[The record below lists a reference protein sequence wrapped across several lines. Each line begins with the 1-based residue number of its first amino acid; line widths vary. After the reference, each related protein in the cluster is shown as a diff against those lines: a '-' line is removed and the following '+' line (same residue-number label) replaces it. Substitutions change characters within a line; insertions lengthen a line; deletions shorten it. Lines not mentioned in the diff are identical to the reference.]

1 MGKVVTSEGLTEFV
15 QSGKFTSVQNHNKKD
30 GTGGAPKLES
40 VPNTP
45 TLDVKSADAQNQTD
59 ARSGS
64 IVGDPAKQARAD
76 DDLTEDEKALP
87 EKAQKEIQRSKR
99 AVNAKHK
106 EMMDAREAAESADR
120 LAEQQYNERRLAEQ
134 RADAAEA
141 RARELEAKNAPKE
154 PEFKEPTRADF
165 TDANGQIDWDKYT
178 DAKADYRAE
187 LKIRAERQRLADERA
202 EAAKQT
208 RVQEMRANA
217 DEVRKSHPDFDKVM
231 NDLASRGEDK
241 VPRFVLDFIEESK
254 HSAEVAYHLATNPEV
269 RERIS
274 GMTPRMG
281 TAELGVIQAAL
292 VKPPSQAASSAAQ
305 SVTPV
310 RSNGGAP
317 APITPLD
324 GEGSAGINTDP
335 SKMSYKE
342 LRAYHKA
349 KEAEK
354 RRH

>member
-1 MGKVVTSEGLTEFV
+1 MGKVVTSEGLTEFA
-15 QSGKFTSVQNHNKKD
+15 QSGKFTKVENHNKAN
-30 GTGGAPKLES
+30 GTGGAPKLET

-45 TLDVKSADAQNQTD
+45 TLDVKPIVPDIKVTAPEVKAPEAEDALTD
-59 ARSGS
+59 
-64 IVGDPAKQARAD
+64 
-76 DDLTEDEKALP
+76 EEKALP
-87 EKAQKEIQRSKR
+87 EKAQKEIQRKNR
-99 AVNAKHK
+99 AVNEKHK
-106 EMMDAREAAESADR
+106 AMMQAKEDAADAET
-120 LAEQQYNERRLAEQ
+120 LAQTQYNERRLAEQ

-141 RARELEAKNAPKE
+141 KLRELEAKNAPKE
-154 PEFKEPTRADF
+154 PELKEPTRAEF

-178 DAKADYRAE
+178 DAKADYRAK
-187 LKIRAERQRLADERA
+187 LAVNAERERLAN
-202 EAAKQT
+202 EAAEVAKQV
-208 RVQEMRANA
+208 RIKEIVANA
-217 DEVRKSHPDFDKVM
+217 NVFRKEHPDFDERM
-231 NDLASRGEDK
+231 NALKDTGADM

-254 HSAEVAYHLATNPEV
+254 HSAAIAYHLATNAEV
-269 RERIS
+269 REKIS

-292 VKPPSQAASSAAQ
+292 VKPPSEAANVPAAK

-310 RSNGGAP
+310 RLNGGAP

-324 GEGSAGINTDP
+324 GEGTAGINTDP
-335 SKMSYKE
+335 AKMSYKE